1 MRKRVT
7 STDIAKAAGVS
18 QATVSMVL
26 NKKYNVSFSKA
37 TIEKVEQAAKELGYT
52 VTSTDIAKA
61 AGVSQATVSMVLN
74 KKYNVSFSK
83 ATIEKVE
90 QAAKELGYTVP
101 RQRSRKSAKNSRLI
115 VVFCPTLTNPYY
127 VMLLQG
133 IETVAKEKGYGVFV
147 CNTQRELKIEEQY
160 LIVVFCPTLTNP
172 YYVMLLQGIETVAKE
187 KGYGVFVCN
196 TQRELK
202 IEEQYLRMMHSVS
215 PAGIIYTCN
224 PSNAFMEQ
232 VEEIAAKIP
241 LVVISNRDKVKVDA
255 ISQDNTKVG
264 SLMAK
269 HLLDLG
275 HREVAFIAPPL
286 TKRQAQRSRRVEG
299 FVREYEK
306 EGLSQS
312 VIIKAADDIWDE
324 VLPSVDSE
332 YRIGYNL
339 TKELLAETRKIT
351 AIAGLNDMI
360 AFGIID
366 ALQEEKLKVPND
378 VSVIGCDNIIFGR
391 MSQMSLTTIEHFVP
405 LKGRDACDI
414 IMRKIE
420 SAHNPYIDM
429 EPTSTYHIEYEPKL
443 IVRKTTAY
451 VKQRP
456 QKKRVEK

>member
-1 MRKRVT
+1 MRK
-7 STDIAKAAGVS
+7 K
-18 QATVSMVL
+18 
-26 NKKYNVSFSKA
+26 
-37 TIEKVEQAAKELGYT
+37 

-160 LIVVFCPTLTNP
+160 L
-172 YYVMLLQGIETVAKE
+172 
-187 KGYGVFVCN
+187 
-196 TQRELK
+196 
-202 IEEQYLRMMHSVS
+202 RMMHSVS

-264 SLMAK
+264 SLMAR

-306 EGLSQS
+306 EGFSQS

>member
-1 MRKRVT
+1 MRK
-7 STDIAKAAGVS
+7 K
-18 QATVSMVL
+18 
-26 NKKYNVSFSKA
+26 
-37 TIEKVEQAAKELGYT
+37 

-160 LIVVFCPTLTNP
+160 L
-172 YYVMLLQGIETVAKE
+172 
-187 KGYGVFVCN
+187 
-196 TQRELK
+196 
-202 IEEQYLRMMHSVS
+202 RMMHSVS

-264 SLMAK
+264 SLMARY
-269 HLLDLG
+269 LLDLG

-366 ALQEEKLKVPND
+366 ALQEEKVKVPND

>member
-1 MRKRVT
+1 MRK
-7 STDIAKAAGVS
+7 K
-18 QATVSMVL
+18 
-26 NKKYNVSFSKA
+26 
-37 TIEKVEQAAKELGYT
+37 

-160 LIVVFCPTLTNP
+160 L
-172 YYVMLLQGIETVAKE
+172 
-187 KGYGVFVCN
+187 
-196 TQRELK
+196 
-202 IEEQYLRMMHSVS
+202 RMMYSVS

-264 SLMAK
+264 SLMAR

>member
-1 MRKRVT
+1 MRK
-7 STDIAKAAGVS
+7 K
-18 QATVSMVL
+18 
-26 NKKYNVSFSKA
+26 
-37 TIEKVEQAAKELGYT
+37 

-101 RQRSRKSAKNSRLI
+101 RQRSRKSVKNSR
-115 VVFCPTLTNPYY
+115 
-127 VMLLQG
+127 
-133 IETVAKEKGYGVFV
+133 
-147 CNTQRELKIEEQY
+147 

-264 SLMAK
+264 SLMAR

>member
-1 MRKRVT
+1 MRK
-7 STDIAKAAGVS
+7 K
-18 QATVSMVL
+18 
-26 NKKYNVSFSKA
+26 
-37 TIEKVEQAAKELGYT
+37 

-160 LIVVFCPTLTNP
+160 L
-172 YYVMLLQGIETVAKE
+172 
-187 KGYGVFVCN
+187 
-196 TQRELK
+196 
-202 IEEQYLRMMHSVS
+202 RMMHSVS

-264 SLMAK
+264 SLMARY
-269 HLLDLG
+269 LLDLG

-312 VIIKAADDIWDE
+312 VIIKAADDIWDQ